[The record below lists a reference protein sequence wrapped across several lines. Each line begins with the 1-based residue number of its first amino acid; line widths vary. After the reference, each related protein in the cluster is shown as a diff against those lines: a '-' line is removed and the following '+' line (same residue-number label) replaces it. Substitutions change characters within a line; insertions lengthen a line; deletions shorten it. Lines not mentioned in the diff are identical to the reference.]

1 MAKIG
6 IGGESEFFYVLARG
20 RPSSGDSTEAEG
32 DRDIRGLLGN
42 LLRII

>member
-6 IGGESEFFYVLARG
+6 VGGESEFFYVLAKWQ
-20 RPSSGDSTEAEG
+20 PSSRDSIGDEG
-32 DRDIRGLLGN
+32 DRDIRALLGN